1 MFRWFWSVLVLS
13 FYFVLVRWVGCLSK
27 GRGANI
33 LMMTN
38 EKGRCDI
45 SDNAPKVDQTPE
57 ADPININFV
66 GLEPQLRDDV
76 HLA

>member
-1 MFRWFWSVLVLS
+1 MIGR
-13 FYFVLVRWVGCLSK
+13 VRKAHSLIDRALNKKDFPTVRKVFFL
-27 GRGANI
+27 
-33 LMMTN
+33 MTN